1 MFERFADDARQ
12 AVRLSQEE
20 ARRMRH
26 PYIGTEHLLLA
37 LLDEGH
43 GPAAQALIDHGVTLK
58 DLHGRIARLTTPG
71 DDALDPD
78 ALAVIGIDLDQV
90 RQATEASFGPGALA
104 PKARRAMPKGHIPF
118 TKRAKK
124 VLELSLRESLALGH
138 KYIGSGHIL
147 LGMLREGEGLAVRVL
162 MGAGVDLTA
171 LRADL
176 TRRIPPKAA

>member
-1 MFERFADDARQ
+1 MVLAGDRRLPRRQPAGGPQEVRRRPADPRKGAVAMFERFADDARQ

-20 ARRMRH
+20 ARRLRH

-58 DLHGRIARLTTPG
+58 DLHGRIVRLTTPA

-90 RQATEASFGPGALA
+90 RQATEASFGPG
-104 PKARRAMPKGHIPF
+104 
-118 TKRAKK
+118 
-124 VLELSLRESLALGH
+124 
-138 KYIGSGHIL
+138 
-147 LGMLREGEGLAVRVL
+147 
-162 MGAGVDLTA
+162 
-171 LRADL
+171 
-176 TRRIPPKAA
+176 

>member
-20 ARRMRH
+20 ARRLRH
-26 PYIGTEHLLLA
+26 PFIGTEHLLLA

-43 GPAAQALIDHGVTLK
+43 GPAAQALIDHGVTQK
-58 DLHGRIARLTTPG
+58 DLHGRIARLTTPA

-78 ALAVIGIDLDQV
+78 ALAMIGIDLDQV
-90 RQATEASFGPGALA
+90 RQATEASFGPGALE

-118 TKRAKK
+118 TRRAKK
-124 VLELSLRESLALGH
+124 VLELSLRESLNLGH
-138 KYIGSGHIL
+138 NYIGGGHML
-147 LGMLREGEGLAVRVL
+147 LGLIREGQGLAARVL
-162 MGAGVDLTA
+162 TDSGVDLAT
-171 LRADL
+171 LRVDV